1 MNPELLKLFNAINA
15 KKEEVKKFCAE
26 DRLDE
31 AEVAKEELKQMQN
44 KFNLMYDL
52 FNDEE
57 EQHRNE
63 IEDGKGKT
71 ASEPE
76 NKKDSV
82 KAFTNVL
89 KAVVNGH
96 ENATSVQKGNYV
108 RTARYNEVQEEY
120 DTDSIE
126 DSPVANI
133 QNNWKSILLVLQTEY
148 NIQDIQMSTWIKPL
162 RVENVE
168 DNILNLSFR
177 NPDDNEQEHNTN
189 VKYVQKR
196 FAELL
201 SNAIAEYMDAQ
212 YVVKIK

>member
-1 MNPELLKLFNAINA
+1 MGFFWANVKANIEGVVANA
-15 KKEEVKKFCAE
+15 KMHYYEEKLRSDDYDE
-26 DRLDE
+26 DE
-31 AEVAKEELKQMQN
+31 
-44 KFNLMYDL
+44 
-52 FNDEE
+52 DEE
-57 EQHRNE
+57 E
-63 IEDGKGKT
+63 D
-71 ASEPE
+71 
-76 NKKDSV
+76 
-82 KAFTNVL
+82 
-89 KAVVNGH
+89 
-96 ENATSVQKGNYV
+96 
-108 RTARYNEVQEEY
+108 YNEVQEEY

-212 YVVKIK
+212 YVVKIN

>member
-1 MNPELLKLFNAINA
+1 MHYYEEKLRSDGYD
-15 KKEEVKKFCAE
+15 E
-26 DRLDE
+26 DE
-31 AEVAKEELKQMQN
+31 
-44 KFNLMYDL
+44 
-52 FNDEE
+52 DEE
-57 EQHRNE
+57 E
-63 IEDGKGKT
+63 D
-71 ASEPE
+71 
-76 NKKDSV
+76 
-82 KAFTNVL
+82 
-89 KAVVNGH
+89 
-96 ENATSVQKGNYV
+96 
-108 RTARYNEVQEEY
+108 YNEVQEEY
-120 DTDSIE
+120 DADSIE

-133 QNNWKSILLVLQTEY
+133 QNNWKAILLVLQTEY

-177 NPDDNEQEHNTN
+177 NADDNEQEHNTN

>member
-1 MNPELLKLFNAINA
+1 MHYYEDKLRS
-15 KKEEVKKFCAE
+15 
-26 DRLDE
+26 DDYDE
-31 AEVAKEELKQMQN
+31 
-44 KFNLMYDL
+44 
-52 FNDEE
+52 DEE
-57 EQHRNE
+57 E
-63 IEDGKGKT
+63 D
-71 ASEPE
+71 
-76 NKKDSV
+76 
-82 KAFTNVL
+82 
-89 KAVVNGH
+89 
-96 ENATSVQKGNYV
+96 
-108 RTARYNEVQEEY
+108 YNEMQEEY
-120 DTDSIE
+120 DTGSIE

-177 NPDDNEQEHNTN
+177 NADDNEQEHNMN

-212 YVVKIK
+212 YVVKIN

>member
-1 MNPELLKLFNAINA
+1 M
-15 KKEEVKKFCAE
+15 
-26 DRLDE
+26 
-31 AEVAKEELKQMQN
+31 
-44 KFNLMYDL
+44 
-52 FNDEE
+52 
-57 EQHRNE
+57 
-63 IEDGKGKT
+63 
-71 ASEPE
+71 
-76 NKKDSV
+76 
-82 KAFTNVL
+82 
-89 KAVVNGH
+89 
-96 ENATSVQKGNYV
+96 
-108 RTARYNEVQEEY
+108 QEEY

-177 NPDDNEQEHNTN
+177 NADDNEQEHNMN

-196 FAELL
+196 FADLL
-201 SNAIAEYMDAQ
+201 SDAIAEYMDTQ

>member
-1 MNPELLKLFNAINA
+1 MGFFWANVKANIEGAVANA
-15 KKEEVKKFCAE
+15 KMHYYE
-26 DRLDE
+26 DKLRSDDYDE
-31 AEVAKEELKQMQN
+31 
-44 KFNLMYDL
+44 D
-52 FNDEE
+52 
-57 EQHRNE
+57 
-63 IEDGKGKT
+63 
-71 ASEPE
+71 
-76 NKKDSV
+76 
-82 KAFTNVL
+82 
-89 KAVVNGH
+89 
-96 ENATSVQKGNYV
+96 
-108 RTARYNEVQEEY
+108 VQEEY

-201 SNAIAEYMDAQ
+201 SNAIAEYMDDASGGGEIQ
-212 YVVKIK
+212 SLIFYKIK

>member
-1 MNPELLKLFNAINA
+1 MGFFWANVKANIEGAVANA
-15 KKEEVKKFCAE
+15 KMLYYE
-26 DRLDE
+26 DKLRSDDYDE
-31 AEVAKEELKQMQN
+31 
-44 KFNLMYDL
+44 
-52 FNDEE
+52 DEE
-57 EQHRNE
+57 E
-63 IEDGKGKT
+63 D
-71 ASEPE
+71 
-76 NKKDSV
+76 
-82 KAFTNVL
+82 
-89 KAVVNGH
+89 
-96 ENATSVQKGNYV
+96 
-108 RTARYNEVQEEY
+108 YNEVQEEY

-177 NPDDNEQEHNTN
+177 NADDNEQEHNMN

-196 FAELL
+196 FADLL
-201 SNAIAEYMDAQ
+201 SDAIAEYMDTQ